1 MLRPLDWLVL
11 GVYFALLVTTGI
23 VLSRRKPKGADDYF
37 LADRRMPAWAVA
49 ISLLATVQSAATF
62 VGVPEQGYGGDLRYL
77 STNIGSVLAAI
88 ILFKLFI
95 PAYYRLNVST
105 PYQLLATRF
114 GPGAMQ
120 AASGTYMLGRILA
133 TGARQY
139 MGALPF
145 SLAVFGDARL
155 EHIALVTAGF
165 MLFGILYTFAGGVR
179 SVIWTDVLQVTVYIG
194 AALAIIAVLLSKI
207 PADTGQIWSALVH
220 PPSGES
226 KLTVFKLGLTPGEPW
241 WGFDPAEKFTLLTVV
256 FGFML
261 INLGALGADQDLTQ
275 RTLTCDSPVRAGWS
289 VVGGT
294 LIGIPA
300 TVIFSVIGLLL
311 YIFYNRPDLMGQSHA
326 IVPVADSTEAFI
338 SFSLTQMPAGMAGL
352 MIAGMLAAGP
362 AGINSSLNSMASS
375 FLNDVYRPV
384 LKGRSERHYLLI
396 GRLAVIGWGVILGC
410 SAVLCA
416 LWRSQSGGQTLIDF
430 ALSVM
435 TFAYAGLLGV
445 FFTALLTRRG
455 NSLSAIAALGAG
467 FITVLIFQPFVWTWW
482 MGLTPWTA
490 DNLAGLKIAY
500 PWHLL
505 IGTLV
510 ATGVC
515 CLGRPSPKP
524 ADG

>member
-23 VLSRRKPKGADDYF
+23 VLSRRKPRGATDYF

-77 STNIGSVLAAI
+77 STSIGAVIAAV

-95 PAYYRLNVST
+95 PAYYRLGVAT
-105 PYQLLATRF
+105 PYQLLSTRF
-114 GPGAMQ
+114 TPGAMQ
-120 AASGTYMLGRILA
+120 AASGTYMMGRILA
-133 TGARQY
+133 SGARLY

-155 EHIALVTAGF
+155 EHIAMVTAGF
-165 MLFGILYTFAGGVR
+165 VVFGILYTFAGGVR

-194 AALAIIAVLLSKI
+194 AALAIIAVLLAKI
-207 PADTGQIWSALVH
+207 PADTGQIWNALAH
-220 PPSGES
+220 PPTGES
-226 KLTVFKLGLTPGEPW
+226 KLTVFRVGANPTLPG
-241 WGFDPAEKFTLLTVV
+241 WGFDPAERFTLLTVV

-261 INLGALGADQDLTQ
+261 INLGALGTDQDLTQ
-275 RTLTCDSPVRAGWS
+275 RTLTCDSPRRAGWS

-311 YIFYNRPDLMGQSHA
+311 YIYYQRPDVMGEAHA
-326 IVPVADSTEAFI
+326 VVPVADSTEAFI

-362 AGINSSLNSMASS
+362 AGLNASLNSMASS

-384 LKGRSERHYLLI
+384 LKGRSERHYLLV
-396 GRLAVIGWGVILGC
+396 GRLAVVGWGVILGS
-410 SAVLCA
+410 SAVLCSV
-416 LWRSQSGGQTLIDF
+416 WRSQSGGQTLIDF

-455 NSLSAIAALGAG
+455 NGISAIAALGAG
-467 FITVLIFQPFVWTWW
+467 FITVLLFQPFIWMWWT
-482 MGLTPWTA
+482 GQTEWTA
-490 DNLAGLKIAY
+490 ANLAPLKIAY

-515 CLGRPSPKP
+515 CLGRPAPKS
-524 ADG
+524 ADA